1 MVKTHLKP
9 LHYCANLFEKKMS
22 LTNIGIVLV
31 LLIKFSRG
39 LRLNDPIPGPK
50 SYNDKIG
57 IVGAGPAGIHMA
69 LLLKQKGFKSVE
81 VLESSDRIGGKSYTV
96 MHRNVPHEMGTCYLS
111 PDYDTNIIP
120 LVNKYVPGD
129 LVKLVTGSVTLDG
142 SSQFLNFN
150 KYAGVYVGRLINTNN
165 PTIIIGYIVNSMRR
179 YIRLHNSLLG
189 EYDGEIPP
197 EPFPEVSIRKHFSGL
212 LSKCSQKSPVI
223 RQKCR
228 DLKTEVTRK

>member
-1 MVKTHLKP
+1 M
-9 LHYCANLFEKKMS
+9 F

-39 LRLNDPIPGPK
+39 LRLNDPILGPK

-81 VLESSDRIGGKSYTV
+81 VLESSDRIGGKSYTII
-96 MHRNVPHEMGTCYLS
+96 HRDVPHEMGTCYLN

-129 LVKLVTGSVTLDG
+129 LVKLVTGSVTLNE

-150 KYAGVYVGRLINTNN
+150 IYAGVYVGRLINTTNK
-165 PTIIIGYIVNSMRR
+165 TIIASNIIDSMTR
-179 YIRLHNSLLG
+179 YIELHNSLLG

-197 EPFPEVSIRKHFSGL
+197 EPSPEVSIR
-212 LSKCSQKSPVI
+212 
-223 RQKCR
+223 
-228 DLKTEVTRK
+228 

>member
-1 MVKTHLKP
+1 ML
-9 LHYCANLFEKKMS
+9 

-31 LLIKFSRG
+31 LSIKFSRG
-39 LRLNDPIPGPK
+39 LSLNDPIPGPK

-81 VLESSDRIGGKSYTV
+81 VLESSDRIGGKSYTI

-129 LVKLVTGSVTLDG
+129 LIELVTGSVTLDENL
-142 SSQFLNFN
+142 QFLNFN
-150 KYAGVYVGRLINTNN
+150 LYAGGYVGRLLNTTN
-165 PTIIIGYIVNSMRR
+165 PATIISNIVDSMRR
-179 YIRLHNSLLG
+179 YIGLHKSLLG

-197 EPFPEVSIRKHFSGL
+197 EPSPEVSIRKHFLFRASVQKCFVTSGL
-212 LSKCSQKSPVI
+212 RFAFSPYY
-223 RQKCR
+223 R
-228 DLKTEVTRK
+228 